1 MLVLLGDALVVSE
14 YATCVHRM
22 LCISY
27 ISNKA
32 FLLIHK
38 KRKKKKKKTNWDLK
52 KITPKVSWFLFS
64 FLV

>member
-1 MLVLLGDALVVSE
+1 MLVLLGDDLVVSE

-32 FLLIHK
+32 FLLIPK
-38 KRKKKKKKTNWDLK
+38 KEKRKKTTNWDLK
-52 KITPKVSWFLFS
+52 KITPKVSLFLFS

>member
-1 MLVLLGDALVVSE
+1 MLFLLGDALVVSE

-32 FLLIHK
+32 FLLIP
-38 KRKKKKKKTNWDLK
+38 KKKKNKTNWDLK
-52 KITPKVSWFLFS
+52 KITPKVSLFLFS

>member
-14 YATCVHRM
+14 YTTCVHRM

-32 FLLIHK
+32 FLLNQ
-38 KRKKKKKKTNWDLK
+38 KKKKTNWDLK
-52 KITPKVSWFLFS
+52 KITPKVSLFLFS